1 MKEVKLSSIIE
12 NPNNPRFI
20 EDLDFEKLKKSIEE
34 FPKMLELRP
43 IVVNDD
49 MVIVGGNMRYAALK
63 SLGYTK
69 LPENWVKKAS
79 DFTPDELRKF
89 IILDNAGFG
98 KWDYDVL
105 KEQYSVVELDE
116 MGVIVPHYEAVNPDD
131 FFNDH
136 EEDLDKPQT
145 KKIVLEYGEEEYEKV
160 IQAIE
165 NLGGSAEQVVWK
177 LLKLNE

>member
-1 MKEVKLSSIIE
+1 MKEIKISSIIE

-49 MVIVGGNMRYAALK
+49 MVIVGGNMRYAVLK

-69 LPENWVKKAS
+69 LPENWIKKAS

-89 IILDNAGFG
+89 I
-98 KWDYDVL
+98 VL
-105 KEQYSVVELDE
+105 S
-116 MGVIVPHYEAVNPDD
+116 
-131 FFNDH
+131 
-136 EEDLDKPQT
+136 
-145 KKIVLEYGEEEYEKV
+145 
-160 IQAIE
+160 
-165 NLGGSAEQVVWK
+165 
-177 LLKLNE
+177 